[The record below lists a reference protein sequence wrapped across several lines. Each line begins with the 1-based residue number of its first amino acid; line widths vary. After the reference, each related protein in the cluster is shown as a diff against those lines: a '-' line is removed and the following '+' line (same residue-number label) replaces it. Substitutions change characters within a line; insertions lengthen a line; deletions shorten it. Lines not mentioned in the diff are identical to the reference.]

1 MGRAA
6 QYALVYPNA
15 GGSTE
20 KGFFPG
26 LTSEQVFV

>member
-15 GGSTE
+15 EALQKRDTSD
-20 KGFFPG
+20 

>member
-15 GGSTE
+15 GGLYRE
-20 KGFFPG
+20 GILPG

>member
-6 QYALVYPNA
+6 HYALVYPNA
-15 GGSTE
+15 VSFYREGIL
-20 KGFFPG
+20 PG